1 MVNQNKATRLRVAA
15 FILNSK
21 NELLLVKHEKNGR
34 SYWLLPGGG
43 VEFGESLKQALKREL
58 KEELSIEK
66 CKLENIVFVNDTLYP
81 DKSRHIL
88 NINFRVRV
96 AGSGSFKVKPDRVL
110 KTAEFINKEKF
121 KKILFYPGIKKN
133 IIKMWETKFM
143 KNEGYVRTSFK
154 P

>member
-66 CKLENIVFVNDTLYP
+66 CKLENIVFV
-81 DKSRHIL
+81 
-88 NINFRVRV
+88 
-96 AGSGSFKVKPDRVL
+96 
-110 KTAEFINKEKF
+110 KEYQ
-121 KKILFYPGIKKN
+121 LEHVQGLRN
-133 IIKMWETKFM
+133 SLM
-143 KNEGYVRTSFK
+143 R
-154 P
+154 